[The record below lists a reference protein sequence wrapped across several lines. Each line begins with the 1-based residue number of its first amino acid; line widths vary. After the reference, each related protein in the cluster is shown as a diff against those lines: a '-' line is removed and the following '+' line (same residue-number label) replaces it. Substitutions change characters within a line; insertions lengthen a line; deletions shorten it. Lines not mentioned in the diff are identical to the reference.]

1 MIQSIINYLVMLISG
16 YVILLGFFCSL
27 GIKLETF
34 PQTLVDN
41 KIIQIFWAYIALYE
55 ALRGDRVTVIL
66 ILLFYYSTSLFLSK
80 NKDKYNTIFGT
91 TLGPVI
97 KEGMEELGIANYDYE
112 LNSSVFENTMDS
124 LPNIKS
130 SVENSINEN
139 ISKVNNVKDKAVEK
153 VK

>member
-1 MIQSIINYLVMLISG
+1 MVRTIINYLVMLISG
-16 YVILLGFFCSL
+16 YIILLGFFCSL
-27 GIKLETF
+27 GIELAAF
-34 PQTLVDN
+34 PQRLVDN
-41 KIIQIFWAYIALYE
+41 KIIQIFWAYIALFE

-66 ILLFYYSTSLFLSK
+66 ILIFYYSTSLFLS
-80 NKDKYNTIFGT
+80 NDKDKYNSIFGS

-97 KEGMEELGIANYDYE
+97 KEGMEELGIAEYSYE
-112 LNSSVFENTMDS
+112 LNSSVFDNAMDS